1 MSLSRLLIIF
11 GLSLVALGLLWPVI
25 NKIGLGRLPDDIVIE
40 RDNFQVYIPLATS
53 QLVSVIL
60 SLILWR
66 RPHAEGGQRSGSVRG
81 RPAGSIIV
89 CAVSSHGIHINCV
102 ACTQNVKGLAASNK
116 LPIASKDGVAR
127 RLIDI
132 CSQSPFGDCR

>member
-1 MSLSRLLIIF
+1 M
-11 GLSLVALGLLWPVI
+11 
-25 NKIGLGRLPDDIVIE
+25 GRLPDDIVIE
-40 RDNFQVYIPLATS
+40 RDNFHVCIPLATS
-53 QLVSVIL
+53 QLVSVVL
-60 SLILWR
+60 SLIFLASA
-66 RPHAEGGQRSGSVRG
+66 PHAEGGQRSGSVRG
-81 RPAGSIIV
+81 RHGGSIIV

-116 LPIASKDGVAR
+116 LPSASKDGVAR